1 MVISLLLYC
10 FKLALAAMF
19 QLVYIYI
26 SHYEWKDK
34 NKAAYCISMKHRLA
48 TIIVKLGEYSSWQ
61 DNYLNFMKK
70 HNVYDI

>member
-1 MVISLLLYC
+1 
-10 FKLALAAMF
+10 
-19 QLVYIYI
+19 
-26 SHYEWKDK
+26 
-34 NKAAYCISMKHRLA
+34 MKHRLA